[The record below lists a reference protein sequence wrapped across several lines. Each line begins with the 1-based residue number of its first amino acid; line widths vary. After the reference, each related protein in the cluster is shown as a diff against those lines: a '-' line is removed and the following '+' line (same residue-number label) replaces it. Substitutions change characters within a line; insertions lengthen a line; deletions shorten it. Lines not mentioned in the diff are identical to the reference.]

1 MTSKS
6 QLKRECTMQ
15 PLEMAE
21 RMHELE
27 KKLEI
32 AVNALE
38 KARVLI
44 TDGWSVRARDEVIIQ
59 ALLAIQGKQV
69 MK

>member
-1 MTSKS
+1 
-6 QLKRECTMQ
+6 MQ

-32 AVNALE
+32 AVTALTNIS
-38 KARVLI
+38 KYG
-44 TDGWSVRARDEVIIQ
+44 TWGNKPVIWEGAVQ
-59 ALLAIQGKQV
+59 EAKDALLAIQGKQV
-69 MK
+69 GE